1 MNDEQI
7 VEYSRN
13 LILANLN
20 QYSDRP
26 DIVVEILELKDKN
39 NKELLKEHCKGVIN
53 LLEKCIEILEK

>member
-26 DIVVEILELKDKN
+26 DIVVEILELKDKS

-53 LLEKCIEILEK
+53 LLEKCVEILEK

>member
-1 MNDEQI
+1 MNDEQM

-26 DIVVEILELKDKN
+26 DIVVEILELKDKS

>member
-26 DIVVEILELKDKN
+26 DIVVEIIELKDKS

-53 LLEKCIEILEK
+53 LLEKCVEILEK

>member
-26 DIVVEILELKDKN
+26 DIVVEILELKDKS

>member
-26 DIVVEILELKDKN
+26 DIVVEIIELKDKS

>member
-26 DIVVEILELKDKN
+26 DIVVEIIELKDKS
-39 NKELLKEHCKGVIN
+39 NKELLKEHCKGIIN